1 MKRMI
6 VTVDAELSNFPGEQ
20 GLFGRVNGED
30 WGLGRMLNSFATFG
44 LRGTFFLDVY
54 GRREVHVAAQR
65 RAAEMIFAA
74 GQDLQLQTHPGPA
87 FDPAR
92 PRLRDYPLE
101 RQVEIIEFGCSRLRE
116 WTGLR
121 PRLHRAGDWGAD
133 RTTLRAL
140 RQCGMVAD
148 FSASPWSPNCGYD
161 PALLQHNGWTRIE
174 GLLCGVGTCYRDR
187 LTGRTRRLD
196 LDGVSLAEMADIANR
211 GIEPLF
217 LTLRSFSLMR
227 FNRERT
233 RFVSA
238 GRHIDRLAWLMEHAQ
253 ALGYEACSASDAVRA
268 LHETDSDALPRAA
281 LPTSGAMPSLL
292 GIMKSMRGKLA
303 TYSA

>member
-1 MKRMI
+1 MKPLI
-6 VTVDAELSNFPGEQ
+6 VTVDTELSNFPGEQ
-20 GLFGRVNGED
+20 GLFGHVNGED
-30 WGLGRMLNSFATFG
+30 WGLGRMLRSFAELG
-44 LRGTFFLDVY
+44 LRATFFLDVY
-54 GRREVHVAAQR
+54 GRREAHVAAQR

-74 GQDLQLQTHPGPA
+74 GQDLQLHTHPGPA

-101 RQVEIIEFGCSRLRE
+101 RQIEILEFGCSRLRE

-133 RTTLRAL
+133 RATLRAL

-161 PALLQHNGWTRIE
+161 PALIQHNGWTRID

-187 LTGRTRRLD
+187 LTGRMRRLD
-196 LDGVSLAEMADIANR
+196 VGGVSMAEMADVAR
-211 GIEPLF
+211 HGIDPLF
-217 LTLRSFSLMR
+217 LTLHSFSLMR
-227 FNRERT
+227 YNKQRT
-233 RFVSA
+233 RFVA
-238 GRHIDRLAWLMEHAQ
+238 ATDYIDRLAWLLERGR
-253 ALGYEACSASDAVRA
+253 ALGYEACSAMDAVRA
-268 LHETDSDALPRAA
+268 LGETDTDALPRAT
-281 LPTSGAMPSLL
+281 LPTTGTMPSLL
-292 GIMKSMRGKLA
+292 GIVRSVRGRLA